1 MERKFAQRMAAEKES
16 HSKALETAM
25 MDAKN
30 EANRT
35 ISELN
40 REVVAERGK
49 LVAEQQAR
57 SSQLEEEWRVKE
69 ERLQRS
75 LLEVEGREQQW
86 QEERSEVL
94 AEVQRLKSEASRMV
108 AILAME
114 AEEENLSEEK
124 KLSLGQEVY
133 SLQLVVEMRTGEV
146 RNLRQQ
152 LTVATQQLLVEMRTG
167 EVRS

>member
-1 MERKFAQRMAAEKES
+1 MESEDKRRRGELERRRLEEEKEAAIKEGEQRIRRILEEEFKARMAKYEEQKRMEREDVERKFAQRIAAEKES

-49 LVAEQQAR
+49 LMAEQQAR
-57 SSQLEEEWRVKE
+57 SSKMEEEWRGKE

-75 LLEVEGREQQW
+75 LLEIEGREEQW
-86 QEERSEVL
+86 Q
-94 AEVQRLKSEASRMV
+94 
-108 AILAME
+108 
-114 AEEENLSEEK
+114 
-124 KLSLGQEVY
+124 
-133 SLQLVVEMRTGEV
+133 V
-146 RNLRQQ
+146 RGIFFL
-152 LTVATQQLLVEMRTG
+152 
-167 EVRS
+167 